1 MKVQVKVEAKVKV
14 KTLPLL
20 AALLAGS
27 PVLAAGNR
35 VAVGAFPPGEVLAPL
50 AVASPGSDSRT
61 FVKTVVPSDGRAIV
75 ELPSTGT
82 GTLLVWV
89 IPSGPD
95 GLAAMKAGTAGDGT
109 VLETKLESP
118 SGRSIGPESDGAA
131 GSGIR
136 RFRIE
141 DFGGEELGLPVGARQ
156 EALRVLAPEAGLH
169 RLELSAPDA
178 AAITVAAV
186 ELDSPLVLTTWAA
199 PLSRQPGVP
208 VTIHARLADGAAA
221 VAGALLTARLAPES
235 GVAGDS
241 VPLFDDGLHGD
252 GAAGDG
258 HYAATVAD
266 LPGFPA
272 GPVAV
277 RVEAEGSDD
286 LGRPFARTGSSG
298 LVNERS
304 GARLLPGSVQ
314 AAWEGEGESRA
325 LLVTASATVREGGE
339 YRLDVLAGGAAAPD
353 GSRRGLAWAERTD
366 DLTAGPAD
374 LSVRIPA
381 SLLGDGPLQL
391 DVRLLGLTRVGVA
404 GRVTLDVPR

>member
-1 MKVQVKVEAKVKV
+1 
-14 KTLPLL
+14 
-20 AALLAGS
+20 
-27 PVLAAGNR
+27 
-35 VAVGAFPPGEVLAPL
+35 
-50 AVASPGSDSRT
+50 
-61 FVKTVVPSDGRAIV
+61 
-75 ELPSTGT
+75 
-82 GTLLVWV
+82 
-89 IPSGPD
+89 
-95 GLAAMKAGTAGDGT
+95 
-109 VLETKLESP
+109 
-118 SGRSIGPESDGAA
+118 
-131 GSGIR
+131 
-136 RFRIE
+136 
-141 DFGGEELGLPVGARQ
+141 
-156 EALRVLAPEAGLH
+156 
-169 RLELSAPDA
+169 
-178 AAITVAAV
+178 
-186 ELDSPLVLTTWAA
+186 
-199 PLSRQPGVP
+199 

-235 GVAGDS
+235 GVAGES

-272 GPVAV
+272 GPVAI

-314 AAWEGEGESRA
+314 AAWEGEGEARA
-325 LLVTASATVREGGE
+325 LLVTASAAVREGGE

-391 DVRLLGLTRVGVA
+391 TSASRPDAVGVA